1 MSKPA
6 SKYLY
11 YQTLLIIFFASSALT
26 SSAQQFVAI
35 NDSVKQHIFSYHEIY
50 GLEDKQSILK
60 IEDVVTTK
68 YASKFIPSSTFT
80 PKTYDRNSTY
90 WYRIRLKN
98 NIKSNENWVLE
109 FYDQTIDHIN
119 MYAQTDSGKFKEYK
133 LGADLEFAKRAYH
146 HKNVTFLI
154 DKNFTGDRIY
164 YFSIKAEQPAAVMV
178 VLKNV
183 SWFIQ
188 YGLREYMLLG
198 TLYGMILVFCLY
210 NFLLFFAIRQK
221 QYIYYILYNLSIG
234 IYEMSS
240 NGIAYQYF
248 WPDSPRWNEIAYGVA
263 LYSATV
269 FALLFTRM
277 FLHLKTK
284 APLLNKAVIGLI
296 LLRSAFFLAC
306 LFIDKHLFVYK
317 IIEILPILLALFSGI
332 YIWRKGYHPARF
344 FVAGYSFILIGFLI
358 RIIKVVIVVNLPFGP
373 ANFYS
378 LSFCLLLEM
387 LFVSFAI
394 SDNVRIIKKK
404 KEKAQKR
411 IILELQHNEALKD
424 NLNRQLE
431 IKVQDRTKE
440 VVEKSAIIEKK
451 NLELME
457 QAQEISRINA
467 LLQLDNDVLHT
478 NIEEVTQARAM
489 SKEVSFEEFSKIYPD
504 NNACFKFLA
513 NLKWESG
520 FKCTKCGCET
530 SFNGHTPYS
539 KRCTNCDYDESV
551 TTNTIFHKSKIPI
564 NKAFYMVY
572 LLYSTKGKISSY
584 KLSEV
589 LDIRQATCWAY
600 STKILKIMDERKKEL
615 RNAGEK
621 GWSRLVLE

>member
-1 MSKPA
+1 LQKRTIIWS
-6 SKYLY
+6 YF
-11 YQTLLIIFFASSALT
+11 TLLILVCVLIKSPCFAQT
-26 SSAQQFVAI
+26 TI
-35 NDSVKQHIFSYHEIY
+35 NINADTKQHIFSYNEIY
-50 GLEDKQSILK
+50 QLEDKTSTLSINDIISSRYSGK
-60 IEDVVTTK
+60 FNP
-68 YASKFIPSSTFT
+68 SKTFT
-80 PKTYDRNSTY
+80 PKTYSSTSTY
-90 WYRIRLKN
+90 WYRVRIN
-98 NIKSNENWVLE
+98 NSLKSNESWVLE

-119 MYAQTDSGKFKEYK
+119 IYQEITPELYKEYK
-133 LGADLEFAKRAYH
+133 LGADLGFTNRAYQ

-248 WPDSPRWNEIAYGVA
+248 WPGSPRWNEIAYGVA

-284 APLLNKAVIGLI
+284 APLLNKAVIALI
-296 LLRSAFFLAC
+296 ILRSIFFLAC

-358 RIIKVVIVVNLPFGP
+358 RIIKVLIVVNLPFGP

-411 IILELQHNEALKD
+411 IILELQYNQALKD
-424 NLNRQLE
+424 NLNAQLE
-431 IKVQDRTKE
+431 IKVQDRTRE

-478 NIEEVTQARAM
+478 NIEEVTQARVM
-489 SKEVSFEEFSKIYPD
+489 SKEVNFEEFSKIYPD

-539 KRCTNCDYDESV
+539 RRCTNCDYDESV
-551 TTNTIFHKSKIPI
+551 TTNTIFHKNKIPI

-584 KLSEV
+584 KLSEI

-600 STKILKIMDERKKEL
+600 SAKILKVMDERKKEL

-621 GWSRLVLE
+621 GWSRLVLD